1 MFEQLRNEKCKLWQH
16 LKTTSSWMWTQDLN
30 LNLTCWNDWK
40 LHLLECAQHIEDN
53 IIQYQSEWIW
63 NLCWL
68 WKQGIS
74 RTVFF
79 PTSDSDHANLT
90 AASLFHWIGIQSPTE
105 SDSWKTFNRFS
116 GCSALFPPTIPI
128 LENFRERLSMTF
140 VSKSWIKI
148 LKACKI

>member
-1 MFEQLRNEKCKLWQH
+1 MYSKRAKKTVPMRFQRTEVIVDGIPSLKQLRDSCVRHHDAWAVLVPMLKQPWSQCLSRSEMRSANFDSIWKLH
-16 LKTTSSWMWTQDLN
+16 LLECELRIWIC

-79 PTSDSDHANLT
+79 PNKWQWSREFDS
-90 AASLFHWIGIQSPTE
+90 S
-105 SDSWKTFNRFS
+105 
-116 GCSALFPPTIPI
+116 
-128 LENFRERLSMTF
+128 
-140 VSKSWIKI
+140 
-148 LKACKI
+148 